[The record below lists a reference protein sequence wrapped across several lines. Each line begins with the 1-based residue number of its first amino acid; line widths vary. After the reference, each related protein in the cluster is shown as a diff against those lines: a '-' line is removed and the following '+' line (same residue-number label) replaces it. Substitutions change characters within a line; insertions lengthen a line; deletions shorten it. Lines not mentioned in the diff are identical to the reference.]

1 MKNRVISTTMIATV
15 VFAMTVLATT
25 ARADGP
31 AGDACAANLTPDG
44 KAIYAAVVAAQPNA
58 ETLKSVTEHWTRELA
73 MGGKI
78 GRGSA
83 RDNAVAA
90 GECVRLRF

>member
-1 MKNRVISTTMIATV
+1 MRLISKPMATSLLLV
-15 VFAMTVLATT
+15 MAAFPMT
-25 ARADGP
+25 ARADVA
-31 AGDACAANLTPDG
+31 AGDTCAGSLTPDG
-44 KAIYAAVVAAQPNA
+44 KQIYAAVVAAQPTP
-58 ETLKSVTEHWTRELA
+58 ETLKSTTEHWTRELA

>member
-1 MKNRVISTTMIATV
+1 MRKIMPATLLL
-15 VFAMTVLATT
+15 AMAVLATT

-44 KAIYAAVVAAQPNA
+44 KAIYAAVVAAQPTL
-58 ETLKSVTEHWTRELA
+58 ETLKSTTEHWTRELA

-90 GECVRLRF
+90 GECMRTRLQ

>member
-1 MKNRVISTTMIATV
+1 MRLISKPMAAIL
-15 VFAMTVLATT
+15 VFAMALLTTT
-25 ARADGP
+25 ARADVA
-31 AGDACAANLTPDG
+31 AGDTCAGNLTPDG
-44 KAIYAAVVAAQPNA
+44 KAIYAAVVAAQPTP
-58 ETLKSVTEHWTRELA
+58 ETLKSTTEHWTRELA